1 MHIFT
6 AGMVFGVVQRHFELF
21 SLSAQLLLH
30 LFALWKGHSLSESSK
45 ATLSRVLSLRLCVSK
60 VLIIVVHYHAAE
72 ICWCTREREALLL
85 CAGVCNEKKQRQSR
99 QAGAASLY
107 LLLRRALWADNDD
120 EEWPPTYFLCH
131 QQASEGQPGS
141 ICCAPL
147 IQYLLLPWLAC
158 WNVCCVTQQ
167 QST

>member
-6 AGMVFGVVQRHFELF
+6 AGEAFGVVQRHFELF
-21 SLSAQLLLH
+21 SLGTTFAMH
-30 LFALWKGHSLSESSK
+30 LFALKRPQPLK
-45 ATLSRVLSLRLCVSK
+45 AAKQLWAERSLRLCVSK

-72 ICWCTREREALLL
+72 ICWLVCAEWERKPLAV
-85 CAGVCNEKKQRQSR
+85 CAGARRMQWEKAERQHLCICFC
-99 QAGAASLY
+99 AA
-107 LLLRRALWADNDD
+107 RWADDD
-120 EEWPPTYFLCH
+120 KEWPPTYFLCH

-141 ICCAPL
+141 ICCASDTIP
-147 IQYLLLPWLAC
+147 AAAVAG